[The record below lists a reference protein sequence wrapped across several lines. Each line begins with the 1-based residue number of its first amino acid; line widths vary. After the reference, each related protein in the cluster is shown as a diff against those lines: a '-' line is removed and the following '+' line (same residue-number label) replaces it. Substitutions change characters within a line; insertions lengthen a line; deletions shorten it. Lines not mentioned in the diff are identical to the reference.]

1 MPNPLTGDFDAVLQ
15 ISGGTLNRLMA
26 SMHQNAFEN
35 PKLPSFPH
43 SVRMRIGDDHAYEGV
58 RGLAHAQ
65 VSVPTIELVHGAT
78 DRFILQVS
86 VRAWYRPD
94 PGTEPLP
101 AYINGIVRA
110 EYRLHDIDPSCP
122 GYSQSAADYLW
133 FRVVRDSVEFRGTAV
148 DDVGFGDMVAIPSS
162 DPDAIEAA
170 NLAKVTRQIA
180 RLLAKRFEATP
191 HKVSKRFRR
200 GSMRSLNN
208 QGGSA
213 IALPLGLQ
221 GDPWGNVHTIDNVL
235 LNGTDLAVAVSVNYM
250 MGLAAKMVQPL
261 ASFSQQIYVKVT
273 GPFGFTEDTTYTVG
287 VHPPSVQ
294 WFPQG
299 TYAIFKVRI
308 SGWANSPHLLFP
320 NVTFDIDQDIVLNFG
335 GGSLWLSPGSLNVNP
350 HAGGPFGGM
359 VEDQVRPRIIDTVKP
374 IVETACNNAT
384 PGLNSLTKQTG
395 ELSDRLKSLDAGANA
410 ALHWAE
416 FVPDG
421 MVLRGRIAL
430 SPRRSPVI
438 LQEKTAAGDAHSAL
452 QTWIPGGRISKF
464 EWSWTWS
471 DEVNPQNKTH
481 ADRFLL
487 RRPKG
492 KSSRWGVALGVP
504 EPLPGLDGWGKVC
517 LKVYGEKIDE
527 VTGQFVD
534 AFNSKKC
541 VRFGFDLGLVYPPKD
556 RLHFRDMPELS
567 QDVPFP
573 QLKERAL
580 VAVRQGGNNAANTLV
595 LYAGEEWSDETA
607 NALGKG
613 LEDCRRYDAGLAVL
627 ILFKEGVLDH
637 HGPRLTEAVLGHVRR
652 FGIMAHVNEDVNGGW
667 SRTLDLCGGGGEPGL
682 ALISPEGTV
691 PWRHRGRLEPETLA
705 TALDTHLRRSPDLS
719 PPVNHDYINVGYGIS
734 AAALTPG
741 FADILDSAVTRCP
754 PVPLGRLGK
763 DTVITF
769 VQQYSEASISHSRSL
784 MAQYG
789 QQEGGPHVVVVV
801 DGADPRETERW
812 QHQLGLDFTVL
823 PDPKGTITNRFR
835 IGVWPTTITV
845 NADSI
850 VSDVRVGHTPRG
862 RGEYVSERS
871 EQSGKGGATAV

>member
-58 RGLAHAQ
+58 RGLVHAQ
-65 VSVPTIELVHGAT
+65 VSVPTIDLVHGAT

-101 AYINGIVRA
+101 AYINGTVRA
-110 EYRLHDIDPSCP
+110 EYRLQDIDPSCP
-122 GYSQSAADYLW
+122 GFSKNAADFLW
-133 FRVVRDSVEFRGTAV
+133 FRVVRDSVQFRGTAV
-148 DDVGFGDMVAIPSS
+148 DDVGFGDMVAIPSG
-162 DPDAIEAA
+162 DPAAIEAA
-170 NLAKVTRQIA
+170 NIAKVTRQIA

-191 HKVSKRFRR
+191 HPVSKRFRR
-200 GSMRSLNN
+200 GSLRSLNN
-208 QGGSA
+208 QVESA
-213 IALPLGLQ
+213 IALPLGLN
-221 GDPWGNVHTIDNVL
+221 GDPWGDIHTVDNVL
-235 LNGTDLAVAVSVNYM
+235 LNGADLAVGVNVNYLM
-250 MGLAAKMVQPL
+250 SVAQKAVQPF
-261 ASFSQQIYVKVT
+261 ASFALTVPVHIAT
-273 GPFGFTEDTTYTVG
+273 PWPAPDIDTVYHVG
-287 VHPPSVQ
+287 VHPPAVEWIPNGS
-294 WFPQG
+294 
-299 TYAIFKVRI
+299 YAVFKIRI
-308 SGWANSPHLLFP
+308 KGWANTNSVLP
-320 NVTFDIDQDIVLNFG
+320 NATFDVEQDIVLNF
-335 GGSLWLSPGSLNVNP
+335 GGSLWLSPGSLKVTV
-350 HAGGPFGGM
+350 HASGIYSGTMANIVKDNILKLVPPM
-359 VEDQVRPRIIDTVKP
+359 VQN
-374 IVETACNNAT
+374 ACNSASPSVN
-384 PGLNSLTKQTG
+384 GLTQQTG
-395 ELSDRLKSLDAGANA
+395 ELAERLKSLDPSPSV
-410 ALHWAE
+410 WIDSAE
-416 FVPDG
+416 FTFDG
-421 MVLRGRIAL
+421 MILRGGIGL
-430 SPRRSPVI
+430 SPRRHPVI
-438 LQEKTAAGDAHSAL
+438 QQEKTAAGDAHSAL
-452 QTWIPGGRISKF
+452 QTWIPGGRIDRF

-471 DEVNPQNKTH
+471 DEGNQPGSKTH
-481 ADRFLL
+481 KDRFLL

-492 KSSRWGVALGVP
+492 KASRWGVGIGVP

-517 LKVYGEKIDE
+517 LKVIGVRINS
-527 VTGQFVD
+527 VTGQFETVI
-534 AFNSKKC
+534 SERRC
-541 VRFGFDLGLVYPPKD
+541 QRFGFDLGLVYPPKG

-652 FGIMAHVNEDVNGGW
+652 FGIMAHVNEDVDGGW
-667 SRTLDLCGGGGEPGL
+667 SRTLDLRGGGGEPSL
-682 ALISPEGTV
+682 ALVSPEGTV
-691 PWRHRGRLEPETLA
+691 PWRHQGRLEPQVLA

-719 PPVNHDYINVGYGIS
+719 PPVNHDYINVGYGVS

-741 FADILDSAVTRCP
+741 FADILDSAVSHCP

-769 VQQYSEASISHSRSL
+769 VQQHSDASIYSARSL
-784 MAQYG
+784 MGRYG
-789 QQEGGPHVVVVV
+789 QQEGAPHVVVVV
-801 DGADPRETERW
+801 DGADPREAERW

-850 VSDVRVGHTPRG
+850 VSDVRVGHAAQG
-862 RGEYVSERS
+862 RGEYIPERE
-871 EQSGKGGATAV
+871 EQSGKGDAAAV